1 MTGRPVKAAN
11 IHLEPL
17 PEVSELLNL
26 EEMAVDDFLAD
37 LKAREIAK
45 VMLLKAETT
54 SEELNSSPVL
64 DEDVLEEMK
73 KRREALLGS
82 GALKNSKDPIEE
94 FGTRSILC
102 LAQSI
107 VSASASRAVRVIDA
121 FFAAKAKAGMVR
133 ESKSPHSTPTFCV
146 RKPNGKWR
154 LVHAYNKLNNATVP
168 AQTPISRKDVLLN
181 NMAGCEL
188 YSALDLVDGYY
199 QILMRE
205 SDIPLT
211 AVSTPSGMLWEWL
224 VMPQGLSNAPAT
236 FNRLV
241 TQLFRPL
248 RAYAQ
253 TYVDAIFVHS
263 RAGDGKTAMEVHLGH
278 LRRVL
283 EVMRANKLYANI
295 DKCVFASPEIKV
307 LGCFVS
313 NVGVRADPE
322 KVKAV
327 AAWPTPRSQKDLRKW
342 FDLANYLH
350 KYSAGYAGLPRPLS
364 ELLNKDSD

>member
-1 MTGRPVKAAN
+1 
-11 IHLEPL
+11 
-17 PEVSELLNL
+17 
-26 EEMAVDDFLAD
+26 
-37 LKAREIAK
+37 
-45 VMLLKAETT
+45 
-54 SEELNSSPVL
+54 
-64 DEDVLEEMK
+64 
-73 KRREALLGS
+73 
-82 GALKNSKDPIEE
+82 
-94 FGTRSILC
+94 
-102 LAQSI
+102 
-107 VSASASRAVRVIDA
+107 
-121 FFAAKAKAGMVR
+121 
-133 ESKSPHSTPTFCV
+133 
-146 RKPNGKWR
+146 
-154 LVHAYNKLNNATVP
+154 
-168 AQTPISRKDVLLN
+168 
-181 NMAGCEL
+181 
-188 YSALDLVDGYY
+188 
-199 QILMRE
+199 MRE

-253 TYVDAIFVHS
+253 TYFDDIFVHS

-322 KVKAV
+322 K
-327 AAWPTPRSQKDLRKW
+327 RGIRGS
-342 FDLANYLH
+342 
-350 KYSAGYAGLPRPLS
+350 G
-364 ELLNKDSD
+364 